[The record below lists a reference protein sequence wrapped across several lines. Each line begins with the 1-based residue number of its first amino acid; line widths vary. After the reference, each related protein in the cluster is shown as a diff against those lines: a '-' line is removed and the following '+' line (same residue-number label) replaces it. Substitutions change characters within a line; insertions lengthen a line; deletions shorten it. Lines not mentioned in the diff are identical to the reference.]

1 LAHAYSITV
10 KVIMLRYLNLFLI
23 GMSLSVGLRAQQS
36 DTLNITEINSKGKIH
51 RDIIADSTSNYST
64 LIQERYNQLLLDG
77 YLQAS
82 MDTVRKASVL
92 HCTFHKGPL
101 YDLSEI
107 TVRYDSLTESSTIRG
122 PLSANTVRR
131 AALRQITDLENN
143 GYPFAAMRIDSV
155 SIVSGRRNSK
165 QASLFATLTAGPY
178 IVLDSLYLKSTQTLP
193 YTYISNYL
201 DFKSGSP
208 YNESSI
214 AGANKGLKELA
225 FLTIKQPAEIRFTP
239 GKASL
244 FVFAERKKANFF
256 NGVAGIRPIENST
269 DVTLTG
275 DVELRLL
282 NAFNRGEEIG
292 LTWRKLQSQTQD
304 LEAKLMLPYVFKLP
318 LGPDGKVK
326 IYKRDTS
333 FTSTELA
340 AGINFLLSAN
350 NRIRVFAE
358 KNRSNSLLTFITA
371 GPLSNTNNTLYGIGG
386 RFERLDYRWN
396 PRKGYSITIEA
407 ATGTRRVNALSETLA
422 ESTAL
427 TRIQGTLEYYIPVF
441 KRHCIMAGAKGA
453 ALFAPSLYDNELL
466 RIGGLR
472 TIRGINE
479 ESIYAT
485 AWGVLNA
492 EYRVLLEENSAVYL
506 FVDQAWYEKKGV
518 SGFLTDH
525 PLNFGAGF
533 NFQTRAGIFTFNYA
547 LGKQFDNPILVRN
560 GKVSFGFRNLF

>member
-1 LAHAYSITV
+1 
-10 KVIMLRYLNLFLI
+10 MLRYLILGVLGF
-23 GMSLSVGLRAQQS
+23 SLPFSYSAQRI
-36 DTLNITEINSKGKIH
+36 DTLYISEINAKGKIH
-51 RDIIADSTSNYST
+51 HDIIADSTARFST
-64 LIQERYNQLLLDG
+64 IIQEKYDQLLLEG

-82 MDTVRKASVL
+82 IDTFREASVL
-92 HCTFHKGPL
+92 NCTIHKGLPF
-101 YDLSEI
+101 DLSEI
-107 TVRYDSLTESSTIRG
+107 ILRYDSLTESSSIRG
-122 PLSANTVRR
+122 PLSSNTVRR
-131 AALRQITDLENN
+131 EALRQITDLENN

-155 SIVSGRRNSK
+155 SMVSGRWNSK
-165 QASLFATLTAGPY
+165 QAKLFATLTAGPY
-178 IVLDSLYLKSTQTLP
+178 VVLDSLYLKSTQPLP

-201 DFKSGSP
+201 NFKSELP
-208 YNESSI
+208 YNEASI
-214 AGANKGLKELA
+214 SGANKRLKELA

-326 IYKRDTS
+326 IYKRDTT

-350 NRIRVFAE
+350 NRLRIFAE

-371 GPLSNTNNTLYGIGG
+371 GPLSNTNSTLYGIGG
-386 RFERLDYRWN
+386 RFEHLDYRWN
-396 PRKGYSITIEA
+396 PRKGYSINIEA
-407 ATGTRRVNALSETLA
+407 ATGTRRVNALSETLT

-427 TRIQGTLEYYIPVF
+427 TRMQGSLEYYIPVV

-506 FVDQAWYEKKGV
+506 FADQAWYEKKGV

>member
-1 LAHAYSITV
+1 
-10 KVIMLRYLNLFLI
+10 MLRTLIFLFAGINFCSHLW
-23 GMSLSVGLRAQQS
+23 AQVT
-36 DTLNITEINSKGKIH
+36 DTLVISEVNLKGKIH
-51 RDIIADSTSNYST
+51 REVLIDSAALFLPMIEERYRLLMLEGYMQASIDTSQQGHT
-64 LIQERYNQLLLDG
+64 LICSIY
-77 YLQAS
+77 
-82 MDTVRKASVL
+82 
-92 HCTFHKGPL
+92 KGPHFK
-101 YDLSEI
+101 LSEI
-107 TVRYDSLTESSTIRG
+107 TLYHDSTRSSTTVNG
-122 PLSANTVRR
+122 SFNAASVRR
-131 AALRQITDLENN
+131 AAVRQITDLENN

-155 SIVSGRRNSK
+155 SMVSGRRNSK
-165 QASLFATLTAGPY
+165 QAKLFATLTAGPY
-178 IVLDSLYLKSTQTLP
+178 VVLDSLYLKSTQPLP

-201 DFKSGSP
+201 NFKSGLP
-208 YNESSI
+208 YNEASI
-214 AGANKGLKELA
+214 SGANKRLKELA

-244 FVFAERKKANFF
+244 FVFAERKRANFF

-326 IYKRDTS
+326 IYKRDTT

-350 NRIRVFAE
+350 NRLRIFAE

-371 GPLSNTNNTLYGIGG
+371 GPLSNTNSTLYGIGG

-396 PRKGYSITIEA
+396 PRKGYSINIEA
-407 ATGTRRVNALSETLA
+407 ATGTRRVNALSETLT

-427 TRIQGTLEYYIPVF
+427 TRMQGSLEYYIPVF

-506 FVDQAWYEKKGV
+506 FADQAWYEKKGV
-518 SGFLTDH
+518 SGFLTDQ